1 MGSAVIDA
9 GVILTG
15 DGQSAV
21 LRNGQSSGDEGNMVV
36 ALICFAGGGDG
47 VVAHGLTGVTAQGVD
62 NLVAIQRAGNRRGQL
77 GLSRTEHLGLVIGGD
92 GHLCRVDG
100 QVVGIL
106 SGLVVGVLRL
116 HGDVHGSHILDGG
129 EVGRP
134 VRAAVGAVGDG
145 GALRHAGGCRLAVG
159 SAVIDAGVILTGD
172 GQSAVLRNG
181 QSSGDEGNMV
191 VALICFAGGGDGVVA
206 HGLTG
211 VTAQGVDNLVAI
223 QRAGNRRGQLGLSRT
238 EHLALVIGS
247 DGNGGGIDD
256 QLSVRCRGYDVLTG
270 IIHLAHGAVGKLRI
284 IGARVG
290 AGGGDGNT
298 GEVRVSGSAGVA
310 FHGPQGTVIGLGLAV
325 GGQLYILIVVEVDH
339 IRAGAN
345 DDGLAGI
352 ADRCAVCSF
361 SGAFGQFC
369 AKGQACQFLGIGHLL
384 LGSVPVVVHGCGQ
397 VGAFGVVQVD
407 HVLAGSNGQVFLI
420 GAVVVIAIDCNDFIG
435 SLYDIVEGHAILYLL
450 SMQDAVGALLQIVHP
465 IAQVGTL
472 GEGAGKGHIFGGHL
486 EGAGNYPVVVHIP
499 ATENVAVRGSLAR
512 HGHIRAILV
521 VCHSRQ
527 GRYAGGNRAGVLV
540 GHGVAVPGVVNV
552 NHGAAVSG
560 NGLLLDGL
568 RSEAGIVFG
577 CCLGQF
583 PGSTGQVV
591 GIGLRIPV
599 AFQILLVVPDGVC
612 GSGCG
617 SPLGGIGCV
626 SGNGSGNVRI
636 PSGEHIAGTGG
647 NLTES
652 GGCRAVAHIS
662 GYPIFEHSLIGYA
675 VRIGHGVGIPV
686 IVNLNHGA
694 AVSGNGLLLEG
705 LGSEAGI
712 VFGCCL
718 GQFPGGTGRV
728 VGSGQRIP
736 VAYQILLVV
745 LNLVSGIVPGNIV
758 DRVHAAALHQRTR
771 SGVDGILGIRLIALV
786 LVLRGRDA
794 ARGNGDHG
802 RAVIDPRGT
811 GYINAFLFVAVN
823 GVTHGVLGGLGLA
836 VILHVSQGDHG
847 ITCHLAALGG
857 FGGHADKLV
866 TGVVL
871 LCQRSRPNGDLTR
884 VIYPHGLRIGI
895 GLFHYTLDL
904 VLYGVAHFLPLGL
917 VLFPLGDIGHGFG
930 NGFGNLRVP
939 ALEGIA
945 GTVRISPE
953 RGGCNPVV
961 QIVINLIRKDYLAV
975 HTVGVSHGVVDI
987 SPGVSC
993 HVGNITHALAVL
1005 QRDTVSLCPTGKLI
1019 GIRLISLAGRI
1030 GRDGHHITVVIVFPA
1045 DLGSVIVLIKDGV
1058 VDGLPFAGQ
1067 GHVLGRHGEGAVGNC
1082 RVLRSPAL
1090 EGIAGSSSGRSHS
1103 DRLIILMG
1111 LLSGQGAGTGRGRS
1125 VVIGHLVAVCRVG
1138 NRYDYILSGHGAGD
1152 NFHIRGIA
1160 RDAGRRNTIVLFKV
1174 HGLGVGCCCLP
1185 AVLIYIIDGQIEG
1198 RFLPLG
1204 GEGHVFGGHGEG
1216 ACLDLVRADLRRS
1229 PAGEFVAGP
1238 GGLLGNDLHNGAF
1251 VLRVRCAMI
1260 PAAAVQVIGHEVA
1273 RHVLGVEGGIRV
1285 QGIGE
1290 GHLAA
1295 GAGLVGVPAVEG
1307 VGHAVNFLGFGQI
1320 GNGGKV
1326 FGLGGLA
1333 VLIVG
1338 GSFPLVAGGTGV
1350 PQVVGRGVNVFG
1362 LDLYSAVHMEVG
1374 VRTVIPGNLIGM
1386 NLNVLHIICGNGDA
1400 AQLLFHGRLVGV
1412 EDLRPVSAVSGNLTA
1427 VTAAGPADH
1436 ATGNAEAVFVVVP
1449 GRIGHVYCA
1458 DAQTAG
1464 SPVAGFVGI
1473 GILIRGSQV
1482 VELCLCG
1489 RHGRIRNG
1497 NGVLRG
1503 FLGTI
1508 GAGNRQRNDR
1518 LAGGNRSH
1526 KTAAIHSKDFI
1537 AAALPCHVCHV
1548 RTLRGNVRGKLG
1560 GRKGSHGIRT
1570 GQGHFSDR
1578 NSLPHGN
1585 GMGSSEF
1592 GRFIGNG
1599 DGSGARLHTGNET
1612 GLGHGEGFLIIARPS
1627 EVHLGTGRLGGCR
1640 QLGLGTHSYGLRT
1653 GDGEGRSLNRNF
1665 DSLGFLRMGM
1675 IPPAAVIAIGI
1686 GHGHGTCRQTLQ
1698 SCRGSGT
1705 ADFRLCRVSGFPSYG
1720 VITHPGVCIGR
1731 TIQGSRP
1738 ANIDGRFAGSNARGS
1753 SLRIRSAG
1761 QQVAQLVQ
1769 NAAALGLVFH
1779 GRLLRVGG
1787 GFRGDG
1793 LAGGLAGGFAGLDG
1807 GVVHVDNPALL
1818 RAVRGIGHGGDAG
1831 GNAVDEGVQGI
1842 ALGGGDGS
1850 GSEVIAGPA
1859 AALGKTRGQG
1869 DGLPHGDTPIRI
1881 FLAFGQSP
1889 PGLGLRGLGP
1899 LGQSSLGQSLLGL
1912 GRLRFLLRFRRNRVR
1927 GGSLLRCA
1935 RICRRLGDHGL
1946 RLGHFR
1952 SGAMDSESA
1961 GGAERHDH
1969 AQSQESCNQSSLHGD
1984 VPPWIIYVKLTIL
1997 YGNNG
2002 RGESLFPVYA
2012 RIISCRAMSS
2022 L

>member
-1 MGSAVIDA
+1 M
-9 GVILTG
+9 
-15 DGQSAV
+15 
-21 LRNGQSSGDEGNMVV
+21 
-36 ALICFAGGGDG
+36 
-47 VVAHGLTGVTAQGVD
+47 
-62 NLVAIQRAGNRRGQL
+62 
-77 GLSRTEHLGLVIGGD
+77 
-92 GHLCRVDG
+92 
-100 QVVGIL
+100 
-106 SGLVVGVLRL
+106 
-116 HGDVHGSHILDGG
+116 
-129 EVGRP
+129 
-134 VRAAVGAVGDG
+134 
-145 GALRHAGGCRLAVG
+145 
-159 SAVIDAGVILTGD
+159 
-172 GQSAVLRNG
+172 
-181 QSSGDEGNMV
+181 
-191 VALICFAGGGDGVVA
+191 
-206 HGLTG
+206 
-211 VTAQGVDNLVAI
+211 
-223 QRAGNRRGQLGLSRT
+223 
-238 EHLALVIGS
+238 
-247 DGNGGGIDD
+247 
-256 QLSVRCRGYDVLTG
+256 
-270 IIHLAHGAVGKLRI
+270 
-284 IGARVG
+284 
-290 AGGGDGNT
+290 
-298 GEVRVSGSAGVA
+298 
-310 FHGPQGTVIGLGLAV
+310 
-325 GGQLYILIVVEVDH
+325 
-339 IRAGAN
+339 
-345 DDGLAGI
+345 
-352 ADRCAVCSF
+352 
-361 SGAFGQFC
+361 
-369 AKGQACQFLGIGHLL
+369 
-384 LGSVPVVVHGCGQ
+384 PVVVHGCGQ

-836 VILHVSQGDHG
+836 VILYIVDLDYVFRTASRVGCYGIIGGNGSGFRFFKLVAYVLIRGIDGGSIHRHGGSFADPAGCTDGSIGIRKDTILVVLYMIRYLMGLAVVLYVVDLDYVFRTASRVGCYGIIGGNGSGFRFFKLVAYVLIRGIDGGSIHRHGGSFADPAGCTDGSIGIRMDTILVVLYMIRYRMGLALVLYVVNVDYVILRFPVS
-847 ITCHLAALGG
+847 CHIVSVGNIRGVRSDKFIAHELIRSVDLAFVNSYEDGAADPVGYGLGRAA
-857 FGGHADKLV
+857 FHQRTIPVVIYPVGHAVLL
-866 TGVVL
+866 GVVL
-871 LCQRSRPNGDLTR
+871 YIVDLDHIGACILTNGQGQFFGVVKLVAGFRLVGVVVDHIAELC
-884 VIYPHGLRIGI
+884 VAGLGLGRIKIAVVVVFYGI
-895 GLFHYTLDL
+895 TNRL
-904 VLYGVAHFLPLGL
+904 FLPAAIECYILGR
-917 VLFPLGDIGHGFG
+917 HGKG
-930 NGFGNLRVP
+930 AVGRNRYITRSP
-939 ALEGIA
+939 AIEGIA
-945 GTVRISPE
+945 GQGRLLGYSDSGVIS
-953 RGGCNPVV
+953 V
-961 QIVINLIRKDYLAV
+961 
-975 HTVGVSHGVVDI
+975 
-987 SPGVSC
+987 
-993 HVGNITHALAVL
+993 
-1005 QRDTVSLCPTGKLI
+1005 
-1019 GIRLISLAGRI
+1019 
-1030 GRDGHHITVVIVFPA
+1030 
-1045 DLGSVIVLIKDGV
+1045 
-1058 VDGLPFAGQ
+1058 
-1067 GHVLGRHGEGAVGNC
+1067 
-1082 RVLRSPAL
+1082 
-1090 EGIAGSSSGRSHS
+1090 GSSSGRCGCIFGDTSGVP
-1103 DRLIILMG
+1103 ILYSKVG
-1111 LLSGQGAGTGRGRS
+1111 L
-1125 VVIGHLVAVCRVG
+1125 
-1138 NRYDYILSGHGAGD
+1138 
-1152 NFHIRGIA
+1152 
-1160 RDAGRRNTIVLFKV
+1160 
-1174 HGLGVGCCCLP
+1174 
-1185 AVLIYIIDGQIEG
+1185 
-1198 RFLPLG
+1198 LPLG
-1204 GEGHVFGGHGEG
+1204 GEGHVVGGHGEG

-1238 GGLLGNDLHNGAF
+1238 GGLLENDVHNGAF
-1251 VLRVRCAMI
+1251 VLPVRCAALI

-1273 RHVLGVEGGIRV
+1273 RHVLGVEGGIRI

-1307 VGHAVNFLGFGQI
+1307 VGHAVIVGFGCGQI
-1320 GNGGKV
+1320 GDGRELAGSGGSARLV
-1326 FGLGGLA
+1326 VLGGLLHVA
-1333 VLIVG
+1333 GITRVPQLVHCGVNALRLDFHGAVHVLIGVG
-1338 GSFPLVAGGTGV
+1338 G
-1350 PQVVGRGVNVFG
+1350 
-1362 LDLYSAVHMEVG
+1362 
-1374 VRTVIPGNLIGM
+1374 VISGNLEGM
-1386 NLNVLHIICGNGDA
+1386 DTDVIHVIFRNLHAKV
-1400 AQLLFHGRLVGV
+1400 LFHFGLVGV
-1412 EDLRPVSAVSGNLTA
+1412 EDSCPMGTAPGDIAAVKPGR
-1427 VTAAGPADH
+1427 PADDT
-1436 ATGNAEAVFVVVP
+1436 AGNAVAVL
-1449 GRIGHVYCA
+1449 
-1458 DAQTAG
+1458 
-1464 SPVAGFVGI
+1464 VAVLPLGTVHIDGTFTQRSAPTGGI
-1473 GILIRGSQV
+1473 GFGISIGVNQVIEQRSVRRAFRGSYGDLV
-1482 VELCLCG
+1482 GLCNT
-1489 RHGRIRNG
+1489 RSA
-1497 NGVLRG
+1497 RG
-1503 FLGTI
+1503 GHCIADF
-1508 GAGNRQRNDR
+1508 R
-1518 LAGGNRSH
+1518 LAGSH
-1526 KTAAIHSKDFI
+1526 CGHEAVLVHGENFL
-1537 AAALPCHVCHV
+1537 AAALPDRTDHV
-1548 RTLRGNVRGKLG
+1548 RIVGLIGGSQLG
-1560 GRKGSHGIRT
+1560 SGESGHGIRT
-1570 GQGHFSDR
+1570 GQGHGSDLHR
-1578 NSLPHGN
+1578 LTDNLHSISSGN
-1585 GMGSSEF
+1585 
-1592 GRFIGNG
+1592 IGNG
-1599 DGSGARLHTGNET
+1599 IGHRDLRFTNLQAGHQTRLGQGDHILICGAPPEIRFRTGGSQLGGQLSGDAYHKVVSAGNGNPSEVGDNNSYGCGFCFFSMGTVIIPMPSIVILAIFMGNRNRTSRQTGQGRRRTGAADGCLGRIVYSPCSLIRARSGIASAIQSSWLALVNCSIGKGDGIGAGT
-1612 GLGHGEGFLIIARPS
+1612 GLGQG
-1627 EVHLGTGRLGGCR
+1627 V
-1640 QLGLGTHSYGLRT
+1640 
-1653 GDGEGRSLNRNF
+1653 
-1665 DSLGFLRMGM
+1665 
-1675 IPPAAVIAIGI
+1675 GI
-1686 GHGHGTCRQTLQ
+1686 
-1698 SCRGSGT
+1698 
-1705 ADFRLCRVSGFPSYG
+1705 
-1720 VITHPGVCIGR
+1720 
-1731 TIQGSRP
+1731 
-1738 ANIDGRFAGSNARGS
+1738 
-1753 SLRIRSAG
+1753 AG

-1787 GFRGDG
+1787 GFRSDG
-1793 LAGGLAGGFAGLDG
+1793 LAGGLAGDFAGGFAGLDG

-1818 RAVRGIGHGGDAG
+1818 RAVHRIGHGGDAG
-1831 GNAVDEGVQGI
+1831 GNAVDEGVQGV
-1842 ALGGGDGS
+1842 ALRRGDGS

-1889 PGLGLRGLGP
+1889 RGLGLRRLGLCGQSPFGLGP
-1899 LGQSSLGQSLLGL
+1899 LGQSPFGQSLLGL

-1935 RICRRLGDHGL
+1935 RICRRLGDHSL

-2002 RGESLFPVYA
+2002 RGKSLFPVYA

>member
-1 MGSAVIDA
+1 M
-9 GVILTG
+9 
-15 DGQSAV
+15 
-21 LRNGQSSGDEGNMVV
+21 
-36 ALICFAGGGDG
+36 
-47 VVAHGLTGVTAQGVD
+47 
-62 NLVAIQRAGNRRGQL
+62 
-77 GLSRTEHLGLVIGGD
+77 
-92 GHLCRVDG
+92 
-100 QVVGIL
+100 
-106 SGLVVGVLRL
+106 
-116 HGDVHGSHILDGG
+116 
-129 EVGRP
+129 
-134 VRAAVGAVGDG
+134 
-145 GALRHAGGCRLAVG
+145 
-159 SAVIDAGVILTGD
+159 
-172 GQSAVLRNG
+172 
-181 QSSGDEGNMV
+181 
-191 VALICFAGGGDGVVA
+191 
-206 HGLTG
+206 
-211 VTAQGVDNLVAI
+211 
-223 QRAGNRRGQLGLSRT
+223 
-238 EHLALVIGS
+238 
-247 DGNGGGIDD
+247 
-256 QLSVRCRGYDVLTG
+256 
-270 IIHLAHGAVGKLRI
+270 
-284 IGARVG
+284 
-290 AGGGDGNT
+290 
-298 GEVRVSGSAGVA
+298 
-310 FHGPQGTVIGLGLAV
+310 GLAV
-325 GGQLYILIVVEVDH
+325 VLYVVDLDYVF
-339 IRAGAN
+339 RTAFCVGCY
-345 DDGLAGI
+345 GI
-352 ADRCAVCSF
+352 
-361 SGAFGQFC
+361 
-369 AKGQACQFLGIGHLL
+369 IG
-384 LGSVPVVVHGCGQ
+384 
-397 VGAFGVVQVD
+397 
-407 HVLAGSNGQVFLI
+407 
-420 GAVVVIAIDCNDFIG
+420 
-435 SLYDIVEGHAILYLL
+435 
-450 SMQDAVGALLQIVHP
+450 
-465 IAQVGTL
+465 
-472 GEGAGKGHIFGGHL
+472 
-486 EGAGNYPVVVHIP
+486 
-499 ATENVAVRGSLAR
+499 
-512 HGHIRAILV
+512 
-521 VCHSRQ
+521 
-527 GRYAGGNRAGVLV
+527 
-540 GHGVAVPGVVNV
+540 
-552 NHGAAVSG
+552 
-560 NGLLLDGL
+560 
-568 RSEAGIVFG
+568 
-577 CCLGQF
+577 
-583 PGSTGQVV
+583 
-591 GIGLRIPV
+591 
-599 AFQILLVVPDGVC
+599 
-612 GSGCG
+612 
-617 SPLGGIGCV
+617 
-626 SGNGSGNVRI
+626 GNGSGFRFVK
-636 PSGEHIAGTGG
+636 
-647 NLTES
+647 L
-652 GGCRAVAHIS
+652 
-662 GYPIFEHSLIGYA
+662 
-675 VRIGHGVGIPV
+675 
-686 IVNLNHGA
+686 
-694 AVSGNGLLLEG
+694 
-705 LGSEAGI
+705 
-712 VFGCCL
+712 
-718 GQFPGGTGRV
+718 
-728 VGSGQRIP
+728 
-736 VAYQILLVV
+736 VAYVLVRGIDGGSIHRHGGSFADPAGCTDGSIGIRMDTILVV
-745 LNLVSGIVPGNIV
+745 LYM
-758 DRVHAAALHQRTR
+758 
-771 SGVDGILGIRLIALV
+771 IRYRMGLALV
-786 LVLRGRDA
+786 LYVVNVDYVILRFPVSCHIVSVGNIHGFRFDKFVAHELIRSVDLAFVNSYEDGA
-794 ARGNGDHG
+794 ADPVGYGLG
-802 RAVIDPRGT
+802 RAAFHQLTIPVVIYPVGHAVLLGVVLYVVDLDHIGVCILT
-811 GYINAFLFVAVN
+811 NGQGQIFGAGKLVAGFGLV
-823 GVTHGVLGGLGLA
+823 GVAADLIAELCVAGLGLGRIKIA
-836 VILHVSQGDHG
+836 VVVVFYG
-847 ITCHLAALGG
+847 ITNRL
-857 FGGHADKLV
+857 
-866 TGVVL
+866 
-871 LCQRSRPNGDLTR
+871 
-884 VIYPHGLRIGI
+884 
-895 GLFHYTLDL
+895 
-904 VLYGVAHFLPLGL
+904 FLPAA
-917 VLFPLGDIGHGFG
+917 I
-930 NGFGNLRVP
+930 
-939 ALEGIA
+939 ECYI
-945 GTVRISPE
+945 
-953 RGGCNPVV
+953 
-961 QIVINLIRKDYLAV
+961 
-975 HTVGVSHGVVDI
+975 
-987 SPGVSC
+987 
-993 HVGNITHALAVL
+993 
-1005 QRDTVSLCPTGKLI
+1005 
-1019 GIRLISLAGRI
+1019 
-1030 GRDGHHITVVIVFPA
+1030 
-1045 DLGSVIVLIKDGV
+1045 
-1058 VDGLPFAGQ
+1058 
-1067 GHVLGRHGEGAVGNC
+1067 LGRHGEGAVGRN
-1082 RVLRSPAL
+1082 RYITRSPAI
-1090 EGIAGSSSGRSHS
+1090 EGIAGQGRLLDYSDSGVISVGSSSGRCGCIFG
-1103 DRLIILMG
+1103 DT
-1111 LLSGQGAGTGRGRS
+1111 SG
-1125 VVIGHLVAVCRVG
+1125 
-1138 NRYDYILSGHGAGD
+1138 
-1152 NFHIRGIA
+1152 
-1160 RDAGRRNTIVLFKV
+1160 
-1174 HGLGVGCCCLP
+1174 
-1185 AVLIYIIDGQIEG
+1185 VLILYSKVGL
-1198 RFLPLG
+1198 LPLG

-1260 PAAAVQVIGHEVA
+1260 PAAAVQLIGHEVA

-1326 FGLGGLA
+1326 FGLGFLA

-1374 VRTVIPGNLIGM
+1374 VRTVILGNLIGM
-1386 NLNVLHIICGNGDA
+1386 NLNVQHIICGNGDA

-1427 VTAAGPADH
+1427 RTAAGPADH
-1436 ATGNAEAVFVVVP
+1436 ATGNAEAVFVVLP

-1570 GQGHFSDR
+1570 GQGHIRDR
-1578 NSLPHGN
+1578 NSLLHGN
-1585 GMGSSEF
+1585 GMGSSDT
-1592 GRFIGNG
+1592 GRCIGDG

-1665 DSLGFLRMGM
+1665 DSLGFLRMDM

-1787 GFRGDG
+1787 GFRSDG
-1793 LAGGLAGGFAGLDG
+1793 LAGGLAVLDG

-1818 RAVRGIGHGGDAG
+1818 RAVHRIGHGGDAG
-1831 GNAVDEGVQGI
+1831 GNAVDEGVQGV
-1842 ALGGGDGS
+1842 ALGGGDGGS
-1850 GSEVIAGPA
+1850 GDVIAGPA
-1859 AALGKTRGQG
+1859 ATLGKTRGQG

-1889 PGLGLRGLGP
+1889 CGLGLRGQSPPGQSPFGLGP

-1935 RICRRLGDHGL
+1935 RICRRLGDHSL

-1952 SGAMDSESA
+1952 SGAVDSKSA

-2002 RGESLFPVYA
+2002 RGGTPFPVYA
-2012 RIISCRAMSS
+2012 VIISCRAMSS